1 MDINILDIIVSGL
14 ISGSTYAILALG
26 FSLIFGV
33 AHIVNIAHTAFY
45 MVASYMIYS
54 WLYKFGFHPMIAN
67 PIVAMLVATIVTA
80 VLGVI
85 CYKFI
90 IEGIREREA
99 AVLIATIAL
108 AMVFQESMLLG
119 FGGHYLSVK
128 PLIKGYMKIAHVKI
142 MYQQVITIIIA
153 AVALAGVWTW
163 LSKTRTGLAIRSTA
177 QDREVANLMGMDESK
192 IAVITMGVSVALA
205 AFCGAIVVPLTV
217 VTPFMWLHPLI
228 MMMAAVVLGGMGSLK
243 GSFVGAYI
251 LGFTE
256 ALVVFLL
263 PGGAYLKV
271 SVALLIM
278 VLVLVVRPEGLYG
291 VFFEE
296 ER

>member
-1 MDINILDIIVSGL
+1 MNINIIDIIISGL

-33 AHIVNIAHTAFY
+33 AHIVNISHTAFY
-45 MVASYMIYS
+45 MLASYTIYS
-54 WLYKFGFHPMIAN
+54 WLYKFGFSPVIAN
-67 PIVAMLVATIVTA
+67 PVIAMLVSIAVTT

-85 CYKFI
+85 CYKLL
-90 IEGIREREA
+90 IEPIREREA

-108 AMVFQESMLLG
+108 AMVFQETMLLG
-119 FGGHYLSVK
+119 FGGHYLSVD
-128 PLIKGYMKIAHVKI
+128 PLIEGYTQFMGVKI
-142 MYQQVITIIIA
+142 MYQQILTIIIA
-153 AVALAGVWTW
+153 GVVLAVVWTW
-163 LSKTRTGLAIRSTA
+163 LSKTKTGLAIRSTA

-192 IAVITMGVSVALA
+192 IAVITMAVSVALA

-217 VTPFMWLHPLI
+217 VTPFMWVSPLI

-271 SVALLIM
+271 SVALLVM

>member
-1 MDINILDIIVSGL
+1 MILDIIVSGL

-33 AHIVNIAHTAFY
+33 ARIVNIAHTAFY
-45 MVASYMIYS
+45 MLAAYVIYVGT
-54 WLYKFGFHPMIAN
+54 YKLGVHPVIAM
-67 PIVAMLVATIVTA
+67 IVAT
-80 VLGVI
+80 VLITFLGII
-85 CYKFI
+85 CYKFF
-90 IEGIREREA
+90 IEPIREREA

-119 FGGHYLSVK
+119 FGGHYLSVP
-128 PLIKGYMKIAHVKI
+128 PLIKGYMEISNVKI
-142 MYQQVITIIIA
+142 MYQQVLTIGIA
-153 AVALAGVWTW
+153 FIALAVVWAW
-163 LSKTRTGLAIRSTA
+163 LVKTRTGLAIRSTA
-177 QDREVANLMGMDESK
+177 QDREVANLMGMDEGK
-192 IAVITMGVSVALA
+192 VAVITMGVSVGLA
-205 AFCGAIVVPLTV
+205 AFTGAIVVPLTV
-217 VTPFMWLHPLI
+217 LNPFMWMHPLV